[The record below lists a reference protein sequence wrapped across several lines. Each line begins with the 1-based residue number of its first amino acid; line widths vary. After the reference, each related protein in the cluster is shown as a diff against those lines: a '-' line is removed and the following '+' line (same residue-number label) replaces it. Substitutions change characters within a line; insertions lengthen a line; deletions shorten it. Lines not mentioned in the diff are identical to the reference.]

1 MLQFA
6 PFPHRFARKKVA
18 NCNMPQSKALAA
30 IQSNILTRSAFQLK
44 LEKLNKVYLYSLVAS
59 CALATVM
66 CFDYLSGNFELK
78 LKYLIAPVV
87 YFRSQLNWSGGRVQI
102 L

>member
-1 MLQFA
+1 
-6 PFPHRFARKKVA
+6 
-18 NCNMPQSKALAA
+18 
-30 IQSNILTRSAFQLK
+30 LK
-44 LEKLNKVYLYSLVAS
+44 LEKLNKVYLYSAVAS

-87 YFRSQLNWSGGRVQI
+87 AVIALSLLLLFNSKKTG
-102 L
+102 